1 MLMIATLLALREVLT
16 KINLID
22 ILEKKTL
29 LSKNIIE
36 NIIKLLDEG
45 CTIPFIARYRKEFT
59 NSATDEQL
67 RDFEEIFEY
76 SKKLLNKKEDIKNL
90 LKERNFLNE
99 NIEKSLDEATSL
111 QALEDIYSPFKDKKS
126 SRTSNAIEN
135 GLEPLANIIQSM
147 RYSKLECE
155 QKAKQFLNKNIKT
168 TQDAI
173 SGAKDIIAQRYAD
186 DFRSKD
192 IVRNLINNWGILEV
206 TAAKEFDKSGLYAS
220 FANTSEKI
228 KYIKPHRVLAILRAV
243 NEKQLN
249 IKVEIDENYILENIK
264 KYKIKPDAQDSK
276 ELVFE
281 GFKDGLKR
289 LLLPTLKREAITN
302 LKEKASKEAIELFG
316 KNLKEL
322 LLTAPLLNQVILG
335 VDPGYKSGCKL
346 AVINEDGQFLDSSVI
361 YPTKPKEDLINSSKI
376 VLDLINRYKITSI
389 AIGNGTA
396 SKETATFID
405 NLIKENRLDV
415 NYAVVSEIGASVYS
429 ASKIASLEY
438 PNLDVTIK
446 GAISIAQRLRDPMAA
461 LVKIDPKSLGIG
473 QYQHDVNQKELEKK
487 LENITIDLVN
497 KVGVDLN
504 SASYKLLSFVSGISE
519 KLALNIIEHREKIK
533 KFSSKKE
540 LLNVKGIGAKV
551 YEQCVGFLR
560 IKDGLSI
567 LDNTS
572 IHPEDY
578 EIALKLQKNYDINDI
593 KEFEDI
599 AKSLNISTIKLKDI
613 VKELLNPGLDVRFE
627 FNSVKFSNDILDI
640 NDLKEG
646 FILSGVVRN
655 ITDFGAFV
663 DIGIKNDALLHI
675 SQISQKRVSHPSD
688 VLSIN
693 QNLENLKV
701 IAVDLEKQRV
711 SLSLKWIDFC

>member
-1 MLMIATLLALREVLT
+1 MIATLLALREVLT

-627 FNSVKFSNDILDI
+627 FSSVKFSNDILDI

-711 SLSLKWIDFC
+711 SLSLK

>member
-613 VKELLNPGLDVRFE
+613 IKELLNPGLDVRFE